1 MVNTRAEIETYGA
14 QGGLCAKTPARLHVS
29 RAKIRDADMKR
40 QRGRNRRSGGGGN
53 NPNRHY
59 ESNGPDVKIRGSAQ
73 QVLEKYLQYAR
84 DAQTSGDRVMSEAY
98 FQHAEH
104 YQRLLAAMQ
113 PKDKPRRDRDDRD
126 DQGDDSDDEVDARGD
141 DSSDDDEDDNAE
153 DDKSESKSRSGSR
166 SRGRKPRE
174 GDRDVSNDDEE
185 GADPLKVIDGDE
197 GEDGG
202 DDAPKPRRRRTYKK
216 RETAEAASEGGDT
229 GGDDDGVMKT
239 LSRGRARAE
248 APDASADGESS
259 AAPAAE

>member
-1 MVNTRAEIETYGA
+1 
-14 QGGLCAKTPARLHVS
+14 
-29 RAKIRDADMKR
+29 MKR

-126 DQGDDSDDEVDARGD
+126 DQGDDSDDEIDARGD
-141 DSSDDDEDDNAE
+141 DSADDDEDDNVQE
-153 DDKSESKSRSGSR
+153 ERSEAKSRSR
-166 SRGRKPRE
+166 PRGGKPRD
-174 GDRDVSNDDEE
+174 GDRDTSNEDEE

-197 GEDGG
+197 AEDGADGGEDT
-202 DDAPKPRRRRTYKK
+202 PKPRRRRSYKK
-216 RETAEAASEGGDT
+216 RETAEAGSDDGDT
-229 GGDDDGVMKT
+229 GGIDEGVMKT
-239 LSRGRARAE
+239 LSRGRSKPA